1 MPLNEKIQ
9 SLRRERG
16 LSQEELAITLGV
28 SRQAVSKWELGDATP
43 DTDKVIALANY
54 FGVTTD
60 YLLRDLAPETAPAQQ
75 RAPSAQKRF
84 APMLLC
90 IGWCG
95 SALGLCLLLYG
106 QYFAAN
112 DWPRLIGLMLLV
124 LFAILPLGSSLMLRQ
139 EDEQAGR
146 AFLRQFWRVNIW
158 LVTPVPLIWL
168 GGSSI
173 LAHFI
178 SSELAEH
185 LWSALPEPLWAL
197 GRLAVFAALPIALYV
212 AICLLVTFL
221 LRKKSK

>member
-60 YLLRDLAPETAPAQQ
+60 YLLRDIAPEAAPAQQ
-75 RAPSAQKRF
+75 RAPSAHKRF

-90 IGWCG
+90 IDWCG
-95 SALGLCLLLYG
+95 SALGLCMMLYG
-106 QYFAAN
+106 RYFAAN
-112 DWPRLIGLMLLV
+112 DWPRLVGLMLLI
-124 LFAILPLGSSLMLRQ
+124 LFAMLPLGSSLMIRQ

-146 AFLRQFWRVNIW
+146 LFLRQFWRVNIW
-158 LVTPVPLIWL
+158 LIMLVPLVSL
-168 GGSSI
+168 GGGSIAQFIPKELLSS
-173 LAHFI
+173 
-178 SSELAEH
+178 
-185 LWSALPEPLWAL
+185 LWNTLPEPLWAL
-197 GRLAVFAALPIALYV
+197 GRLAVFAALPFVLY
-212 AICLLVTFL
+212 ASICLLVTFL